1 MNITRYLRILFAILI
16 LAGLFPTGITLAD
29 SLYIGDGG
37 DDTVKRFNADTGK
50 FEVEFV
56 QSTHPNLTG
65 PMGLIFDNGNRPN
78 LLLVNQNVDT
88 SKAGISSNT
97 MGRPGHS

>member
-1 MNITRYLRILFAILI
+1 M
-16 LAGLFPTGITLAD
+16 
-29 SLYIGDGG
+29 
-37 DDTVKRFNADTGK
+37 KRFNADTGK
-50 FEVEFV
+50 FEVKFV

-88 SKAGISSNT
+88 SKAGDIFKYNGKT
-97 MGRPGHS
+97 GALINAIVFH